1 MFERGDWRNRVVDYA
16 HSRRLELT
24 ACPVSFEVVLAT
36 ASTTNVSLVGW
47 VRENLRNGVML
58 RTAQAEL
65 ISMGKSLR
73 ETARLTGTSESF
85 VLFTLTRLEEED
97 REVEAF
103 YNGAPVLA
111 RVDL

>member
-16 HSRRLELT
+16 HSRRLEHP
-24 ACPVSFEVVLAT
+24 AGPVTLVGGPPPAT
-36 ASTTNVSLVGW
+36 PTNVSLVGW